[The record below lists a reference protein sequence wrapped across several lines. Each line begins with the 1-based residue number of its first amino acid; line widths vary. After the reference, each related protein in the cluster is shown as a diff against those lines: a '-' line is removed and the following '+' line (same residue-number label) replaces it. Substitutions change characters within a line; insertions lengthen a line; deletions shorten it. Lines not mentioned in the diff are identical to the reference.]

1 MIYLAFTLLFV
12 YDYFPDNFLSY
23 KIPKEVMITVFV
35 GLFLFSLFFKRF
47 IDTDDKVV
55 LRWQIS
61 STAYILFLMGLLTAL
76 GGKSV
81 SGISF
86 DSGYLWIVFLF
97 LVFDMYSKWKKMK
110 RSKTANSEETHLT
123 KGAVIYSI
131 IIKTLIWCTPYHW
144 LHVTIE
150 MVVKDL
156 TWSPCGYDLS

>member
-1 MIYLAFTLLFV
+1 MTFLKPLDVMIYLAFTLLFV

-47 IDTDDKVV
+47 RGTDDKVV

-97 LVFDMYSKWKKMK
+97 SVFDMYSKWKKMK
-110 RSKTANSEETHLT
+110 RSKTANSEETHLN
-123 KGAVIYSI
+123 
-131 IIKTLIWCTPYHW
+131 
-144 LHVTIE
+144 
-150 MVVKDL
+150 
-156 TWSPCGYDLS
+156 